1 MMSTLLPFEY
11 LLANNSYNN
20 PLFSNDGFTS
30 WENLESSFSSIDHKP
45 IFEKGNDQIISQLK
59 SNHSHNHAGH
69 HASFDKLDGHHASL
83 ELHQECPNLD
93 RHHDGSNLG
102 LENHFLYEPNLSH
115 PNQNSPNF
123 YNKLSPDNAQSP
135 TSVLLSPS
143 SGSDGSDDSNQ
154 NQNQHGSNL
163 DSYQDHE
170 PTQVAITEEKKRKRM
185 ESNRESA
192 RRSRMRKQ
200 KHMENLTNDSNQLK
214 IQTRERSNQLR
225 LMTHHIQLVR
235 KENDRLKAESI
246 ILQRKLYQLGQIWQL
261 QQLQQQQRLYQ
272 QQRHHI
278 RHFSSSTPS
287 SATTQMII

>member
-1 MMSTLLPFEY
+1 MF
-11 LLANNSYNN
+11 
-20 PLFSNDGFTS
+20 FDDGFTP
-30 WENLESSFSSIDHKP
+30 WENLESFFSAIDHKP
-45 IFEKGNDQIISQLK
+45 TIVCEKGNDQIISQLK
-59 SNHSHNHAGH
+59 LNHSHNHAGH
-69 HASFDKLDGHHASL
+69 HASFDKLNLDGHHASL
-83 ELHQECPNLD
+83 DLDQESLNLD
-93 RHHDGSNLG
+93 RHHDGLNLG

-115 PNQNSPNF
+115 TNQNSPNF
-123 YNKLSPDNAQSP
+123 YNKLSPENAQSP

-143 SGSDGSDDSNQ
+143 SGSDGFDDS

-163 DSYQDHE
+163 NSYPDHE
-170 PTQVAITEEKKRKRM
+170 PTQVEITEEKKRKRM

-200 KHMENLTNDSNQLK
+200 QHIENLTNDANQLK

-246 ILQRKLYQLGQIWQL
+246 ILQRKLYQLGQIWQ
-261 QQLQQQQRLYQ
+261 QQQQRSYQ

-278 RHFSSSTPS
+278 HPFSSSTLS
-287 SATTQMII
+287 SVATQIII